1 MARAS
6 LFYDARRD
14 YPDGT
19 IVQIR
24 IWRIPEPDDERPH
37 RFKYSL
43 FFGKPGERLVGY
55 DNERGKGD
63 HKHIKGLESP
73 YLFTSIDQLF
83 ADFRRDIA
91 MVRRRL

>member
-1 MARAS
+1 MANAS

-24 IWRIPEPDDERPH
+24 IWQIPEPDDERPH
-37 RFKYSL
+37 GFKYSL
-43 FFGKPGERLVGY
+43 FFGRPGERLVGY